1 MSYWQNVTD
10 VWKRQTEKGIAS
22 YGQRLEDEK
31 NLSVDE
37 VLTYYEEELI
47 DALMYIEHIKTKLR
61 KGEQ

>member
-10 VWKRQTEKGIAS
+10 IQERQTEKGIAS

-31 NLSVDE
+31 NLSVEE

>member
-1 MSYWQNVTD
+1 MNYWQNVTD
-10 VWKRQTEKGIAS
+10 IQRRQTEKGIAS

-31 NLSVDE
+31 NLSVEE

-47 DALMYIEHIKTKLR
+47 DALMYIEHIKTRLR

>member
-10 VWKRQTEKGIAS
+10 IQERQTKKGIAS

-47 DALMYIEHIKTKLR
+47 DALMYIEHVKTKLR